1 MNRELLDG
9 MKLSV
14 SLMTSIMSNL
24 LDSRKL
30 QEGMMELRPQ
40 PMSLSKLLDDC
51 HSMMMP
57 LVKPGVQFINENST
71 PLPKHDWVVGDYYR
85 IQQVLTNMITNA
97 IKYTLVGHIRL
108 RAFWTINRQVQIE
121 IIDSGPGIPV
131 EVQPKLFERFVQRG
145 GAPGHGLGLPISK
158 SLVEMMGGTIRFVS
172 DPSVKPG
179 TTCVV
184 VLPLEP
190 VLITGSGTDAS
201 ITQDDDVDSLSL
213 TSEEVVVS
221 TNVTNNGFQ
230 TQHQRGVPAFS
241 STQGSTTTAPS
252 NINSSV
258 VVVDN
263 NMTRKSRKT
272 NRTSR
277 NPYPDNNTPTST
289 NILIEEPI
297 QILIVDDI
305 KINRYVFF
313 SVVSLFLLLFLSLFI
328 KKRIPWSEIST
339 YHICMR
345 I

>member
-30 QEGMMELRPQ
+30 QEGMMELRNQ

-51 HSMMMP
+51 HSMMLP

-85 IQQVLTNMITNA
+85 IQQVMTNMLTNA
-97 IKYTLVGHIRL
+97 IKYTLKGEIRL
-108 RAFWTINRQVQIE
+108 RAFWTTHRQVQIE
-121 IIDSGPGIPV
+121 IIDSGPGIPL

-158 SLVEMMGGTIRFVS
+158 SLVEIMGGTIRFDS

-190 VLITGSGTDAS
+190 VLFTGSGTDA
-201 ITQDDDVDSLSL
+201 TTAQDEDDDENDVDSSSL
-213 TSEEVVVS
+213 TSEEIVVA
-221 TNVTNNGFQ
+221 TNLKNGSQ
-230 TQHQRGVPAFS
+230 TQQQRGVAA
-241 STQGSTTTAPS
+241 STTTATS
-252 NINSSV
+252 NSNRSV
-258 VVVDN
+258 VVVDDYR
-263 NMTRKSRKT
+263 TKKHRKT
-272 NRTSR
+272 NPQSQ
-277 NPYPDNNTPTST
+277 NQFPNNTKPVATS
-289 NILIEEPI
+289 ILIDEPI

-305 KINRYVFF
+305 KINRYVLFR
-313 SVVSLFLLLFLSLFI
+313 VVSCF
-328 KKRIPWSEIST
+328 
-339 YHICMR
+339 Y
-345 I
+345 